1 MERTINDVRHAEA
14 FVRCQHQKHGKR
26 RMPGDAGGLKTFDGV
41 YGKFDIQMASNL
53 WIRYPTLTVTCM
65 LTRGMVRWIMV
76 EHDGIS
82 D

>member
-1 MERTINDVRHAEA
+1 MMSGTPKLSFGVSIKNMGRGE
-14 FVRCQHQKHGKR
+14 CQ
-26 RMPGDAGGLKTFDGV
+26 GDAGGLKTFDGI